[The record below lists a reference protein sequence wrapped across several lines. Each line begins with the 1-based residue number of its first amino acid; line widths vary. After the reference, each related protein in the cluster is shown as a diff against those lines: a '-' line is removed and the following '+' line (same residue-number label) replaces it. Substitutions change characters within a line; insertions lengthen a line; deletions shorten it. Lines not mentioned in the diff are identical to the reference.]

1 MLDRLSKRYLVGGR
15 EEWHAAD
22 LAKIQ
27 RGRSRHGRLSNV
39 NPDFRLCLEFV
50 FFFLFVGD
58 PARLDH
64 FFDGADIGVPIGLHR
79 TRRFS
84 TNRAAGKYFPRLT
97 PSGAAV

>member
-1 MLDRLSKRYLVGGR
+1 MLDGLGKRYLVGGR

-58 PARLDH
+58 PPRLVH
-64 FFDGADIGVPIGLHR
+64 LFVGADVGVPVSLHR
-79 TRRFS
+79 KRRFS
-84 TNRAAGKYFPRLT
+84 TNRAAGKYVPGLT
-97 PSGAAV
+97 PSGATV